1 MTTLGFMSVSRRHEE
16 DYAGELAERAPQYN
30 VRLARFT
37 PFDIFP
43 DSLRVKALVYHP
55 QSGKWNETEIDIP
68 EYIYDRCF
76 YGKSAEAQKAKP
88 IVEWLK
94 KYPKTEFIGRGLPD
108 KWTVTDV
115 LQKHHL
121 ISPYIPETAEVSRYE
136 QVQSYLA
143 KEKAC
148 ILKPAFG
155 AGGRG
160 IILLETGK
168 KSITA
173 TYYIGKNKQTKS
185 FSNHV
190 SFKSWCKKVLQHRY
204 LLQSYLNIQDKERH
218 PCDIRIFMRKTES
231 GVWETVGKAV
241 RRGYQNG
248 LLSHLSGGSEPIK
261 FDTWFEEIPRK
272 QQAVLL
278 DDVFS
283 ITQSVPYF
291 LDERFGPLFELG
303 LDICYAKDGRIWLL
317 DVNSKPGRKAILSVA
332 PEAKEDLYTSPLR
345 RFRELQSQE
354 SRKGV
359 LPRES

>member
-1 MTTLGFMSVSRRHEE
+1 MTTLGFMSVSRQHEA
-16 DYAGELAERAPQYN
+16 DYACELAERAPDYN
-30 VRLARFT
+30 VRFVRFT
-37 PFDIFP
+37 PFDISP
-43 DSLRVKALVYHP
+43 ETLRVKALVYHP
-55 QSGKWNETEIDIP
+55 KSGKWNESEIDIP

-76 YGKSAEAQKAKP
+76 YGKAAGAQKAKP

-108 KWTVTDV
+108 KWTVTDA
-115 LQKHHL
+115 LQQHHL
-121 ISPYIPETAEVSRYE
+121 ISPYIPETIQVSRYE
-136 QVQSYLA
+136 QIQSYLT

-160 IILLETGK
+160 IILLESGK
-168 KSITA
+168 KSISA
-173 TYYIGKNKQTKS
+173 TYHIGKNKQTKT
-185 FSNHV
+185 FSNLV

-204 LLQSYLNIQDKERH
+204 LLQAYLNIQDKERY
-218 PCDIRIFMRKTES
+218 PCDIRIFMRKSES
-231 GVWETVGKAV
+231 GAWETVGKVV

-248 LLSHLSGGSEPIK
+248 LLSNLSGGSEPLK
-261 FDTWFEEIPRK
+261 FDAWFEDIPKK

-317 DVNSKPGRKAILSVA
+317 DVNSKPGRKAVLSVS
-332 PEAKEDLYTSPLR
+332 PELKEELYTSPLKR
-345 RFRELQSQE
+345 IRDLRSQE
-354 SRKGV
+354 SQKGV